1 MLQDYYDKLI
11 NVLKVQG
18 DNLFSHFVSNKIV
31 TLTDY
36 DDSSETFHSRTV
48 KVKWLLQ
55 KVSGHL
61 AAGYSMSFHKMLLIM
76 QEHGDVIC
84 EALSSDIETSLFELK
99 RTPIP
104 GMYNIFVIARGGL
117 YSLSTLLCLTTHS
130 YIPAFNF
137 SL

>member
-1 MLQDYYDKLI
+1 MLQDYYDKLV

-36 DDSSETFHSRTV
+36 DDSSETFHSPRV
-48 KVKWLLQ
+48 KAKWLLQ

-84 EALSSDIETSLFELK
+84 EALSNDIEASLFELK
-99 RTPIP
+99 RTSIP
-104 GMYNIFVIARGGL
+104 GTYNIFVTARGI
-117 YSLSTLLCLTTHS
+117 YIVFPHS
-130 YIPAFNF
+130 YV
-137 SL
+137 